1 MWVVILGVMGL
12 GDECNLEEIRCS
24 PSKEWLSENGG
35 WGFLAIPPAAFALA
49 WLLFAKTK
57 ALGRR

>member
-1 MWVVILGVMGL
+1 MGL